1 MNFDWTNEQAE
12 LRKAALSFAGSELN
26 EGLRERDARAEF
38 NHSGWRKCANF
49 GIQGLP
55 IPKEYGGSAAD
66 PLTTVA
72 ILESLGRGCR
82 DNGLIFSMNA
92 QMWTLAKPIAEF
104 GTPEQKKRYL
114 PALCRGDLIGGNA
127 MTEPSSGSDAY
138 SLKTTAERRGDRYV
152 LNGSKVFVTN
162 APIGDVILV
171 YATLRSPQEDA
182 GITGFLVEKGHR
194 GLKVGRPIEKMGLR
208 TSPMAELFFDDC
220 EVPVENRLGREGGG
234 RNLFNQS
241 MAWERSFILASAVGA
256 MERLLDLSIAY
267 ARERKQFDQPI
278 GKFQLVASKI
288 VDMKMRLEE
297 ARAALYRTAW
307 IRASGRSGFM
317 DAALT
322 KLTISDNWV
331 KCAEDALQVHGG
343 YGYTVDYEIERELRD
358 AIGSRIYS
366 GTSEMQRVIVASL
379 LGL

>member
-1 MNFDWTNEQAE
+1 
-12 LRKAALSFAGSELN
+12 
-26 EGLRERDARAEF
+26 
-38 NHSGWRKCANF
+38 
-49 GIQGLP
+49 
-55 IPKEYGGSAAD
+55 
-66 PLTTVA
+66 
-72 ILESLGRGCR
+72 
-82 DNGLIFSMNA
+82 
-92 QMWTLAKPIAEF
+92 
-104 GTPEQKKRYL
+104 
-114 PALCRGDLIGGNA
+114 
-127 MTEPSSGSDAY
+127 
-138 SLKTTAERRGDRYV
+138 
-152 LNGSKVFVTN
+152 
-162 APIGDVILV
+162 
-171 YATLRSPQEDA
+171 
-182 GITGFLVEKGHR
+182 
-194 GLKVGRPIEKMGLR
+194 MGLR